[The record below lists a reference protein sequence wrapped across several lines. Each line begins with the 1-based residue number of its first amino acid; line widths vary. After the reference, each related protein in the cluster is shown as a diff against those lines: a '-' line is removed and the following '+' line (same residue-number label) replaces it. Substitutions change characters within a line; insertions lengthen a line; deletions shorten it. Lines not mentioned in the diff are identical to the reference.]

1 MEMMEE
7 QERGEEERKRGR
19 EEEPGMLDAACDYGG
34 GHLRQR
40 YARGGEPAVGRDWP
54 ARPEALAPKRKH

>member
-1 MEMMEE
+1 MEMVEE
-7 QERGEEERKRGR
+7 QEKEGRGMGGR